1 MHGNTFFDS
10 QDTQDTRSSSSFDWQ
25 KYQREYRRRNPER
38 VQQWYTTQAIN
49 KLRKLGYTV
58 TEPKNSEETVG

>member
-1 MHGNTFFDS
+1 MHGNTSFDS
-10 QDTQDTRSSSSFDWQ
+10 QDTQDARSNNYFDWQ

-58 TEPKNSEETVG
+58 TEPKDPEEIVG